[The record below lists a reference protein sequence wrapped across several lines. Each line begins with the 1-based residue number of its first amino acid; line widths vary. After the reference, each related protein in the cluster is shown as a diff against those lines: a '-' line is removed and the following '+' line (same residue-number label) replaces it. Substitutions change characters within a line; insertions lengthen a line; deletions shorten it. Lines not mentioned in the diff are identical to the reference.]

1 MTIAPTLR
9 HSPYYPLMNEEQRA
23 IVEHRKG
30 PLLIIAGPG
39 SGKTRSLTL
48 LAMNLLLSEQAQPSE
63 LLLCTYTEKAVYE
76 LQDRLMQIAR
86 ELKYKQDLSSLRI
99 GTIHSICKQ
108 LLAENSHYAR
118 IENDFTTLD
127 QFTQQL
133 LIFEELEAIC
143 NHNPGILNL
152 FRKLW
157 GSPWQ
162 IARELASSFDK
173 IAEEL
178 LFEPLKETYANVS
191 PASLQTNDDRLCSS
205 LTRAYH
211 GYQKLLERKNCL
223 DFAHLQKCVHKML
236 CDPEAFPHVTK
247 GIHSVLVDEYQDT
260 SYIQEQILRKIASAT
275 EANNLFVVGDEDQA
289 LYRFRGATVRNI
301 LEFADKFP
309 ACTQIKLMTNYRS
322 HQRIIDAYNI
332 WISSADWSN
341 AHSKPFRTEKQV
353 RSNHNN
359 HPNYPAVCTITA
371 RDTHDEAEQF
381 ANLVVSLKQQG
392 KIKDYCQV
400 ALLLRSV
407 KPGYSAPFIE
417 ALQQRQIPYFCP
429 RIDEYFAHEEV
440 RLMIGCLARI
450 LGCEDQYTAADENDL
465 LADYLN
471 TCLEQLKKA
480 CLSHPPLRAMLLNMQ
495 EEILKDTQQAER
507 PGKSL
512 LDYFYRLMTVNP
524 FLSRIKE
531 TRTGPAQPHNLERL
545 SRYLQTF
552 QQYYQ
557 YTGITPQNRQ
567 MVVYDFFQRFL
578 YLLYNHG
585 QNQAEAAQQQWPEGH
600 VPILTIH
607 QAKGLEFPVVVV
619 GQLDKIFAS
628 SSDHQKH
635 RALQKYAQPP
645 FEPANRSAEF
655 DLRRLYYVA
664 FSRAKALLI
673 LMAVREPG
681 THLTSLWRQLPSWSP
696 GVLSKIPDQEESGQ
710 HFVPQ
715 PRYGLTS
722 HLQLY
727 TTCPRQFQFFRAHS
741 FAASPNSK
749 YVAGQLVHRTL
760 EYLHRMARDGRIAN
774 LSEQKINDIFER
786 QVRALMQVYPFPID
800 ETQKNRAQ
808 QQVLRYFQ
816 HNQEILQHIAEAE
829 LEVQIDRGN
838 YTLTGKIDLLVK
850 TSSGIDLIDFKTLS
864 RPDKDTGQLKQY
876 EQQLHF
882 YAHALEQSRGQRPDR
897 LLLYWTTEERRENAL
912 EEIPYHAEKVQ
923 KMNADLHEIVENI
936 QNEHFHVQI
945 APAAETC
952 RCCDLRYLCRQDR
965 VIEI

>member
-1 MTIAPTLR
+1 VTIAPALR
-9 HSPYYPLMNEEQRA
+9 HSSYHRLMNKEQCA
-23 IVEHRKG
+23 IVEHQQG

-86 ELKYKQDLSSLRI
+86 EVKYKQDLSSLRI
-99 GTIHSICKQ
+99 GTIHGICKQ
-108 LLAENSHYAR
+108 LLTENSHYAR

-133 LIFEELEAIC
+133 LIFESLAEIC
-143 NHNPGILNL
+143 KPVMLSF
-152 FRKLW
+152 FRNRW

-162 IARELASSFDK
+162 IARELGSSFDK

-178 LFEPLKETYANVS
+178 LFEQLKETYANVS
-191 PASLQTNDDRLCSS
+191 PASLQTNDDRFCAY
-205 LTRAYH
+205 LTYAYS

-247 GIHSVLVDEYQDT
+247 GIRYVLVDEYQDT
-260 SYIQEQILRKIASAT
+260 SYIQEQILRKLASAT
-275 EANNLFVVGDEDQA
+275 ETNNLFVVGDEDQA

-309 ACTQIKLMTNYRS
+309 ACKQIKLMTNYRS
-322 HQRIIDAYNI
+322 HQRIIDAYNT
-332 WISSADWSN
+332 WISSTDWSN
-341 AHSKPFRTEKQV
+341 VQGHSFRTEKQV
-353 RSNHNN
+353 RSNHDN
-359 HPNYPAVCTITA
+359 HTNYPAVCTITA
-371 RDTHDEAEQF
+371 RDIYDEAEQF
-381 ANLVVSLKQQG
+381 VELVVSLKQQG
-392 KIKDYCQV
+392 KIKDYSQV

-407 KPGYSAPFIE
+407 KLGYSAHFIE
-417 ALQQRQIPYFCP
+417 ALQQRKIPYFCP

-440 RLMIGCLARI
+440 SLMIGCFARI
-450 LGCEDQYTAADENDL
+450 LGCEDTYATIDENDL
-465 LADYLN
+465 FADYLG
-471 TCLEQLKKA
+471 TCQEQLKKA
-480 CLSHPPLRAMLLNMQ
+480 CLSHPPLLAMLLNMQ
-495 EEILKDTQQAER
+495 EEIIKETQQPER
-507 PGKSL
+507 QGKPL

-524 FLSRIKE
+524 FLSRIKG
-531 TRTGPAQPHNLERL
+531 TRTSPAQPQNLERL
-545 SRYLQTF
+545 SCYLQAF

-557 YTGITPQNRQ
+557 YMGITQQNRQ
-567 MVVYDFFQRFL
+567 KVVHDFFQRFL

-585 QNQAEAAQQQWPEGH
+585 QNQAETAQQQWPEGH

-628 SSDHQKH
+628 SDHQKH
-635 RALQKYAQPP
+635 RALQKYAPPP
-645 FEPANRSAEF
+645 FEPANRSPEF

-664 FSRAKALLI
+664 FSRAKALLV

-681 THLTSLWRQLPSWSP
+681 TYLASLWRQLPSWS
-696 GVLSKIPDQEESGQ
+696 LRAISKMPDQEELGQ

-722 HLQLY
+722 HIQLY

-741 FAASPNSK
+741 FAASQNSK

-760 EYLHRMARDGRIAN
+760 EYLHRMARDGRIAE
-774 LSEQKINDIFER
+774 LSEQKINGIFER
-786 QVRALMQVYPFPID
+786 QVRALMQLHPLPID
-800 ETQKNRAQ
+800 AAQKARAW

-816 HNQEILQHIAEAE
+816 HNQEMLQQIAEAE
-829 LEVQIDRGN
+829 LQVQIDGGN

-850 TSSGIDLIDFKTLS
+850 TQQGMDLIDFKTQP
-864 RPDKDTGQLKQY
+864 RPDKDTGLLKQY

-882 YAHALEQSRGQRPDR
+882 YAHALEQSRGKRPDR
-897 LLLYWTTEERRENAL
+897 LFLYWTIEERRENAL
-912 EEIPYHAEKVQ
+912 EEIPYRAEKMQ
-923 KMNADLHEIVENI
+923 KMSADLNEIVENI

-945 APAAETC
+945 APGAETC
-952 RCCDLRYLCRQDR
+952 RCCDIRYLCRQDR